1 MQINKIL
8 TRVYVNNAEKAIEFY
23 EGLFQKKINSRFKIK
38 NPDLEVI
45 NIDNLLI
52 IVGTKEELAS
62 VRNTMATFSVD
73 SLEEYKEVLLNS
85 GATIIKDIKKVPT
98 GWNMTV
104 KHKDGIVVEYVQRAV
119 D

>member
-8 TRVYVNNAEKAIEFY
+8 TRVYVNDAEKSIEFY
-23 EGLFQKKINSRFKIK
+23 EELFQKKINSRFKMK

-52 IVGTKEELAS
+52 IVGREEELAS

-73 SLEEYKEVLLNS
+73 SLQEYKEYLLNS

-104 KHKDGIVVEYVQRAV
+104 KHKDGIVVEYVQRNV
-119 D
+119 N